1 MTVQDMIYEYGLI
14 IGPSKIHIKTD
25 KKEAI
30 PEAIREIKSHIIELQ
45 KYIERRPLFQYS
57 LEPLDEDRDAP
68 LIVRLM
74 IEASKAAG
82 VGPMASVAG
91 AIADLGLKK
100 LMEMGVEIAVVENGG
115 EVAAYTSGR
124 EILVSISTSESNLS
138 GKIGLLVTSEE
149 TPIGIATSTGK
160 ISQRAISFGMADSV
174 TVIAENAAIADA
186 AATSICNAVA
196 LKDTLKSI
204 YRGVER
210 AKSIRGVKGAI
221 IFYKGHVGLTGKL
234 PKMVKII

>member
-1 MTVQDMIYEYGLI
+1 MIYEYGLI

-30 PEAIREIKSHIIELQ
+30 LETIKEIKNHIMELQ
-45 KYIERRPLFQYS
+45 KYVKREPLFQYS
-57 LEPLDEDRDAP
+57 LEPIDEDQDAP
-68 LIVRLM
+68 LIVRL
-74 IEASKAAG
+74 ITEASRAAG

-100 LMEMGVEIAVVENGG
+100 LMEMGAEVAIVENGG
-115 EVAAYTSGR
+115 EVAAYTSGK

-138 GKIGLLVTSEE
+138 GKIGLLIMSEE
-149 TPIGIATSTGK
+149 TPIGIATSAGK
-160 ISQRAISFGMADSV
+160 INQRAISFGMADSV

-196 LKDTLKSI
+196 FKDTLKSI
-204 YRGVER
+204 YRGIER
-210 AKSIRGVKGAI
+210 AKNIRGVRGAI
-221 IFYKGHVGLTGKL
+221 IFYEGHIGLIGKL
-234 PKMVKII
+234 PRIVKIR